1 LRGLSVAM
9 VRARGSRTLPLLAA
23 LAFFRSLCW
32 LARPNAANKHW
43 PRVRGSTARHAEPKR
58 SSYETSPDWT
68 KSVVGGLTDL
78 VNSFG
83 GNDVAENRTREFDA
97 ISPEQL
103 LEGIRADFEER
114 QYLWSGNIDTELYSE
129 ACRFTDPTISFQGLS
144 KFESNM
150 RNLKPVVDALIPE
163 EMRRCVL
170 RDIQLQDNGEV
181 VAKWAMV
188 GKVSL
193 PWSPRINVGGKTRY
207 TPGADGRIESYFE
220 KWDIPAGE
228 ALAQLL
234 KPTQSDEVDHW
245 PDQLLGAPPPKPSR
259 VAPASV
265 PAVLLPGFGND
276 AIDYAEPLG
285 QDTDVGLQACLS
297 RRGVQAST
305 VPVQR
310 SDWLKVFAGL
320 LLDPDSRAGNGT
332 AETAYGWYLD
342 LAKDKVEETVQA
354 AGQPVILIGHSAG
367 GWLARALLQRE
378 GKEWAIQH
386 VQGLVSLGTPHKPP
400 PKGKM
405 DMTFGCLRNLNKAH
419 PGAYFADHL
428 FYVSVAGDAVTGQK
442 MEGNIPIVELI
453 QSPSPESTAWN
464 SYVALGGVGNAT
476 GDGLV
481 PVDWAHL
488 PGAEQVTLE
497 GCLHSINVAGTTR
510 PTNRSYLCEYFV
522 DEWVEKVLDSVREG
536 VPEVPEAAI
545 R

>member
-1 LRGLSVAM
+1 MARSRSVCF
-9 VRARGSRTLPLLAA
+9 S
-23 LAFFRSLCW
+23 AFLWVAIGAFCSLCFIRQP
-32 LARPNAANKHW
+32 LGVQRQH
-43 PRVRGSTARHAEPKR
+43 VRGGARRAEPER
-58 SSYETSPDWT
+58 SSYESSPDWT
-68 KSVVGGLTDL
+68 KSIVGGLTDV

-83 GNDVAENRTREFDA
+83 NGAVAGERSREFDA

-114 QYLWSGNIDTELYSE
+114 QYLWSGEIDTELYGES
-129 ACRFTDPTISFQGLS
+129 CSFTDPTISFQGLS

-150 RNLKPVVDALIPE
+150 RNLKPIVDALVPKE
-163 EMRRCVL
+163 TRRCIL
-170 RDIQLQDNGEV
+170 RDIQLEESGEV
-181 VAKWAMV
+181 VAKWTML

-207 TPGADGRIESYFE
+207 TPGEDGRIESYFE

-228 ALAQLL
+228 ALGQLL
-234 KPTQSDEVDHW
+234 KPTSSEEVEHW
-245 PDQLLGAPPPKPSR
+245 PDQLLGASPPEPKH
-259 VAPASV
+259 VAKTSV
-265 PAVLLPGFGND
+265 SAVLFPGFGND
-276 AIDYAEPLG
+276 AIDYSEPLG
-285 QDTDVGLQACLS
+285 QDEAVGLQACLS
-297 RRGVQAST
+297 RRGVQASV

-320 LLDPDSRAGNGT
+320 LLDADSRAGNGT
-332 AETAYGWYLD
+332 ARTAYGWYLD
-342 LAKDKVEETVQA
+342 LAKAKVEETVLS
-354 AGQPVILIGHSAG
+354 GGEPVILIGHSAG
-367 GWLARALLQRE
+367 GWLARALLDRE
-378 GKEWAIQH
+378 GKDWALKH
-386 VQGLVSLGTPHKPP
+386 VQGLVSLGTPHRPP

-419 PGAYFADHL
+419 PGAYYSDDL

-488 PGAEQVTLE
+488 QGAEQLTLD

-522 DEWVEKVLDSVREG
+522 DAWMEKVLGGIQER
-536 VPEVPEAAI
+536 VPEVPEAAV